1 MLNINEEILNIRR
14 DANLLD
20 AFLQDYET
28 FVLASASEVSKR
40 FISKSDD
47 EWSIALIAFYNAIKS
62 FDADKGSFFPYAKL
76 MIRSRLIDYFRSQGR
91 HANQISLE
99 FVEESE
105 MITESRELGVNEE
118 IESLTQTLKQYGF
131 GFAELARSS
140 PKAEKTRD
148 ACKKAVRYLIKTPVL
163 LADMQKTKML
173 PIKIIEKNTQVP
185 RKILERHRRY
195 IMTAAE
201 IITGDYPNLRE
212 YFGYVWKTDYMKS
225 STK

>member
-76 MIRSRLIDYFRSQGR
+76 MIR
-91 HANQISLE
+91 
-99 FVEESE
+99 
-105 MITESRELGVNEE
+105 
-118 IESLTQTLKQYGF
+118 
-131 GFAELARSS
+131 
-140 PKAEKTRD
+140 
-148 ACKKAVRYLIKTPVL
+148 
-163 LADMQKTKML
+163 
-173 PIKIIEKNTQVP
+173 
-185 RKILERHRRY
+185 
-195 IMTAAE
+195 
-201 IITGDYPNLRE
+201 
-212 YFGYVWKTDYMKS
+212 
-225 STK
+225 